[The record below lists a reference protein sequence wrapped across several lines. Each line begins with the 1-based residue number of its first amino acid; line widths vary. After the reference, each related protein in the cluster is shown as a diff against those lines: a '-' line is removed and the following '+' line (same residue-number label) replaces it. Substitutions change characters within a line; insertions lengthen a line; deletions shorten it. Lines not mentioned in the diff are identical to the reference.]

1 MDQDHLKNAMQNSRK
16 FVSKVSLKMKRSLL
30 TSFRQGRLRSLC
42 MVTAG
47 AAAVVV
53 GLTAYKNQDQLF
65 RTFVMPAVRL
75 LPAETSHQ
83 LAVLACKYRVCPV
96 SQYQDDINL
105 HTPFFGR
112 LLSNPIG
119 IAAGFD
125 KNAEAVS
132 GLRDLGFGFIEVGTV
147 TPAAQEGNPKPRVFR
162 LSDDRAIINRY
173 GFNSEG
179 HQAVLQRLRM
189 LRSQEDF
196 NGVVGVNLGR
206 NKSTMSPI
214 ADYVQGVRV
223 FGPVADYLVINVSS
237 PNTKGLRDMQ
247 SKAKLTELLEQ
258 VNATRSSLEKNK
270 NVPIFLKLSP
280 DLSQEDMKDIV
291 WVIKRKQSRV
301 DGLIVSNTTVSRE
314 NIESNKLASEEGG
327 LSGPPLKARSTEMI
341 AQMYELTS
349 GKIPIIG
356 VGGVSSG
363 YDAYEKIEAGASYV
377 QVYTA
382 LVYEGPDVV
391 DHIKAEL
398 SSLITQLGHTTV
410 QDVVGT
416 NSKFYLPKK

>member
-1 MDQDHLKNAMQNSRK
+1 MDQDHLKNAKNATR
-16 FVSKVSLKMKRSLL
+16 RI
-30 TSFRQGRLRSLC
+30 GRLRSLGI
-42 MVTAG
+42 VTAG
-47 AAAVVV
+47 AAALVA
-53 GLTAYKNQDQLF
+53 GIAAYKKQDQLV

-96 SQYQDDINL
+96 SQYEDEQNL

-112 LLSNPIG
+112 MLSNPIG

-125 KNAEAVS
+125 KNAEAVG
-132 GLRDLGFGFIEVGTV
+132 GLQDLGFGFIEVGTV
-147 TPAAQEGNPKPRVFR
+147 TPVAQEGNPKPRVFR
-162 LSDDRAIINRY
+162 LAEEKAIINRY

-179 HQAVLQRLRM
+179 HQAVLQRLRL
-189 LRSQEDF
+189 LRSKEDF

-247 SKAKLTELLEQ
+247 TKDKLRELLEE
-258 VNATRSSLEKNK
+258 VNDTRSSLDKNK

-280 DLSQEDMKDIV
+280 DLSLDDMKDIV
-291 WVIKRKQSRV
+291 WVIKRKKSRV
-301 DGLIVSNTTVSRE
+301 DGLIVSNTTVSRDQ
-314 NIESNKLASEEGG
+314 IESSKLAEEAGG
-327 LSGPPLKARSTEMI
+327 LSGPPLKSLSTVMI
-341 AQMYELTS
+341 AQMYQLTD
-349 GKIPIIG
+349 GKVPIIG
-356 VGGVSSG
+356 VGGIATGS
-363 YDAYEKIEAGASYV
+363 DAYEKIEAGASYV

-382 LVYEGPDVV
+382 LVYEGPALVEN
-391 DHIKAEL
+391 IKAEL
-398 SSLITQLGHTTV
+398 SALITQQGYTNV
-410 QDVVGT
+410 ADVVGT
-416 NSKFYLPKK
+416 NCKFYLAKK

>member
-1 MDQDHLKNAMQNSRK
+1 MSQDHMKNAMLKTLK
-16 FVSKVSLKMKRSLL
+16 FS
-30 TSFRQGRLRSLC
+30 RLRSLC
-42 MVTAG
+42 IVTAG
-47 AAAVVV
+47 ATAVVA
-53 GLTAYKNQDQLF
+53 GLTAYKNRDQMF
-65 RTFVMPAVRL
+65 RTFVMPVVRL
-75 LPAETSHQ
+75 LPAETSHH
-83 LAVLACKYRVCPV
+83 LAVLACKYRLCPV

-162 LSDDRAIINRY
+162 LSNDRAIINRY

-189 LRSQEDF
+189 LRNKEDF

-247 SKAKLTELLEQ
+247 SKGVLLELLEQ
-258 VNATRSSLEKNK
+258 VNVARSSLDKNK

-280 DLSQEDMKDIV
+280 DLSMDDMKDIA
-291 WVIKRKQSRV
+291 WVIKRKQSHV
-301 DGLIVSNTTVSRE
+301 DGLIVSNTTVSRM
-314 NIESNKLASEEGG
+314 NVESSELASQEGG

-341 AQMYELTS
+341 AQMYELTG

-356 VGGVSSG
+356 VGGVASG

-382 LVYEGPDVV
+382 LVYEGPNLVAD
-391 DHIKAEL
+391 IKAEL
-398 SSLITQLGHTTV
+398 SSLITQLGHSSV
-410 QDVVGT
+410 QDVVGS

>member
-1 MDQDHLKNAMQNSRK
+1 
-16 FVSKVSLKMKRSLL
+16 
-30 TSFRQGRLRSLC
+30 GRLRSLGI
-42 MVTAG
+42 VTAG
-47 AAAVVV
+47 AAALVA
-53 GLTAYKNQDQLF
+53 GITAYKKQDQLF

-83 LAVLACKYRVCPV
+83 LAVLACKYRLCPV
-96 SQYQDDINL
+96 SQYQDDQNL

-112 LLSNPIG
+112 ILSNPIG

-125 KNAEAVS
+125 KNAEAVD
-132 GLRDLGFGFIEVGTV
+132 GLQDLGFGFIEVGTV

-162 LSDDRAIINRY
+162 LADDKAIINRY

-179 HQAVLQRLRM
+179 HQAVLQRLRL
-189 LRSQEDF
+189 LRSKEDF

-247 SKAKLTELLEQ
+247 SKEKLRELLEQ
-258 VNATRSSLEKNK
+258 VNDTRSTLDKNK

-280 DLSQEDMKDIV
+280 DVSEDDMKDIV
-291 WVIKRKQSRV
+291 WVIKRKKSRV
-301 DGLIVSNTTVSRE
+301 DGLIVSNTTVSRDH
-314 NIESNKLASEEGG
+314 IETNKLAEEAGG

-341 AQMYELTS
+341 AQMYQLTD
-349 GKIPIIG
+349 GKVPIIG
-356 VGGVSSG
+356 VGGVASG

-382 LVYEGPDVV
+382 LVYEGPALV
-391 DHIKAEL
+391 DDIKAEL
-398 SSLITQLGHTTV
+398 SALITQLGHTSV
-410 QDVVGT
+410 AEVVGT
-416 NSKFYLPKK
+416 NSKFYLPK

>member
-1 MDQDHLKNAMQNSRK
+1 MDQDHLKNARNATR
-16 FVSKVSLKMKRSLL
+16 RI
-30 TSFRQGRLRSLC
+30 GRLRSLGI
-42 MVTAG
+42 VTAG
-47 AAAVVV
+47 AAALVA
-53 GLTAYKNQDQLF
+53 GLTAYKKQDQVF
-65 RTFVMPAVRL
+65 RTFVMPALRL

-83 LAVLACKYRVCPV
+83 LAVLACKYRLCPV
-96 SQYQDDINL
+96 SQYQDDQNL

-112 LLSNPIG
+112 MLSNPIG

-125 KNAEAVS
+125 KNAEAVD
-132 GLRDLGFGFIEVGTV
+132 GLQDLGFGFIEVGTV

-162 LSDDRAIINRY
+162 LADDRAIINRY

-179 HQAVLQRLRM
+179 HQAVLQRLRL
-189 LRSQEDF
+189 LRSKENF

-237 PNTKGLRDMQ
+237 PNTQGLRDMQ
-247 SKAKLTELLEQ
+247 SKEKLRELLEQ
-258 VNATRSSLEKNK
+258 VNETRSTLDKNK

-280 DLSQEDMKDIV
+280 DLSEDDMKDIV
-291 WVIKRKQSRV
+291 WVIKRKKSRV
-301 DGLIVSNTTVSRE
+301 DGLIVSNTTVSRDQ
-314 NIESNKLASEEGG
+314 IGSSKLAEEAGG

-341 AQMYELTS
+341 AQMYQFTD

-356 VGGVSSG
+356 VGGVASG

-382 LVYEGPDVV
+382 LVYEGPALV
-391 DHIKAEL
+391 DDIKAEL
-398 SSLITQLGHTTV
+398 SALVTQLGHTNV
-410 QDVVGT
+410 AEVVGT

>member
-1 MDQDHLKNAMQNSRK
+1 MDSDHLKEAGKQAMRAARK
-16 FVSKVSLKMKRSLL
+16 IN
-30 TSFRQGRLRSLC
+30 RLRSLGI
-42 MVTAG
+42 VTAG
-47 AAAVVV
+47 AAVLVA
-53 GLTAYKNQDQLF
+53 GITAYKKQDSLY

-83 LAVLACKYRVCPV
+83 LALLACKYRVYPR
-96 SQYQDDINL
+96 SQYEDNANL
-105 HTPFFGR
+105 QTKFFGR
-112 LLSNPIG
+112 MLKNPIG

-125 KNAEAVS
+125 KNAEAVD
-132 GLRDLGFGFIEVGTV
+132 GLQDMGFGFVEVGTV

-162 LSDDRAIINRY
+162 LVEDRAIINRY

-179 HQAVLQRLRM
+179 HQAVLQRLRL
-189 LRSQEDF
+189 LRSKEDF

-206 NKSTMSPI
+206 NKETMSPM

-247 SKAKLTELLEQ
+247 TKSKLTELLEH
-258 VNATRSSLEKNK
+258 VNEARTRLERNK
-270 NVPIFLKLSP
+270 NVPILLKLSP
-280 DLSQEDMKDIV
+280 DLSLSDMKDIV
-291 WVIKRKQSRV
+291 SVINRKKSRV
-301 DGLIVSNTTVSRE
+301 DGLIVTNTTVSRD
-314 NIESNKLASEEGG
+314 NINASNKTAKEVGG
-327 LSGPPLKARSTEMI
+327 LSGEPLRARSTEMI
-341 AQMYELTS
+341 AQMYVLTD

-356 VGGVSSG
+356 VGGVASG

-382 LVYEGPDVV
+382 LVYEGPGLV
-391 DHIKAEL
+391 DQIKAEL
-398 SSLITQLGHTTV
+398 SSLITSLGHANV

-416 NSKFYLPKK
+416 NAKFYLPKK

>member
-1 MDQDHLKNAMQNSRK
+1 MDQDHLKNAKNATR
-16 FVSKVSLKMKRSLL
+16 RI
-30 TSFRQGRLRSLC
+30 GRLRSLGI
-42 MVTAG
+42 VTAG
-47 AAAVVV
+47 AAALVA
-53 GLTAYKNQDQLF
+53 GITAYRKQDQLF

-83 LAVLACKYRVCPV
+83 LAVLACKYRLCPV
-96 SQYQDDINL
+96 SQYQDDQNL

-112 LLSNPIG
+112 MLSNPIG

-125 KNAEAVS
+125 KNAEAVD
-132 GLRDLGFGFIEVGTV
+132 GLQDLGFGFIEVGTV

-162 LSDDRAIINRY
+162 LADDKAIINRY

-179 HQAVLQRLRM
+179 HQAVLQRLRL
-189 LRSQEDF
+189 LRSKEDF

-247 SKAKLTELLEQ
+247 SKEKLRELLEA
-258 VNATRSSLEKNK
+258 VNDTRSSLDKNK
-270 NVPIFLKLSP
+270 NVPILLKLSP
-280 DLSQEDMKDIV
+280 DVSEDDMKDIV
-291 WVIKRKQSRV
+291 WVIKRKKSRV
-301 DGLIVSNTTVSRE
+301 DGLIVSNTTVSRD
-314 NIESNKLASEEGG
+314 NIETNKLAEEAGG

-341 AQMYELTS
+341 AQMYQLTD
-349 GKIPIIG
+349 GKVPIIG
-356 VGGVSSG
+356 VGGVASG

-377 QVYTA
+377 QIYTA
-382 LVYEGPDVV
+382 LVYEGPALV
-391 DHIKAEL
+391 DDIKAEL
-398 SSLITQLGHTTV
+398 SALITQLGHASV
-410 QDVVGT
+410 AEVVGT